1 VEAPRRAGAGREG
14 RTLLDMNGYQWT
26 VLAAAWLGWGF
37 DAFDALLFN
46 FVAPNCVPTLL
57 GLAIGSPAA
66 KSATLLWTGVLTSL
80 LLLGWAAGGILFGQV
95 ADRIGRVRTLMLTMV
110 LYAVGTAACALAP
123 NLWVLAL
130 FRVVASLGIGGEW
143 AAGAAMV
150 AEVVPERRRV
160 EAGALLYTAA
170 PLGLFLATFVNY
182 QIAGSLLKAD
192 PEISWRFVFLA
203 GLIPAAVALVVR
215 RFIREPER
223 WRRAAEAALPGAA
236 VAAAAVNA
244 VPEAR
249 RPRLAELFD
258 RQHRALTLSG
268 FLMAVIVLVT
278 WWSCNAFI
286 PVVSTGLA
294 QATAKARSLDRAG
307 TLALVEHWKAVA
319 TDYFNVGGLLG
330 TLLTI
335 PAAKLLGRRPMFAIY
350 FAGAAAAVLAA
361 FGLDLAPETRLAMYF
376 PIGLTIFGVFG
387 SFTYY
392 LPELFPTRLRGTG
405 AGFCYNVGRIIA
417 AGGVALVGSI
427 AARGA
432 DSLASA
438 LAALF
443 FVGFVPLAGL
453 LFLPWV
459 VETRGRMLAD

>member
-1 VEAPRRAGAGREG
+1 MSAESEPIRATAPAAGG
-14 RTLLDMNGYQWT
+14 RTVLDMNGYQWT

-80 LLLGWAAGGILFGQV
+80 LLLGWAAGGILFGQL
-95 ADRIGRVRTLMLTMV
+95 ADRIGRTRTLMLTML

-123 NLWVLAL
+123 NLLVLAL

-150 AEVVPERRRV
+150 AEVVPEKRRV

-170 PLGLFLATFVNY
+170 PLGLFLATFVNF
-182 QIAGSLLKAD
+182 QIAGSLLKAQ

-203 GLIPAAVALVVR
+203 GLLPAAVAVVVR

-223 WRRAAEAALPGAA
+223 WRRAAS
-236 VAAAAVNA
+236 AAATA
-244 VPEAR
+244 P

-268 FLMAVIVLVT
+268 FLMAVVVLVT

-286 PVVSTGLA
+286 PVVATGLA
-294 QATAKARSLDRAG
+294 QATARTRALDRAA

-319 TDYFNVGGLLG
+319 TNYFNVGGLLG

-335 PAAKLLGRRPMFAIY
+335 PAAKLLGRRQMFAIY
-350 FAGAAAAVLAA
+350 FAGAAAAVLAT

-376 PIGLTIFGVFG
+376 LIGLTIFGVFG

-417 AGGVALVGSI
+417 AGGTALVGGI
-427 AARGA
+427 AAKGA
-432 DSLASA
+432 NSLASA

-459 VETRGRMLAD
+459 IETRGRALLD

>member
-1 VEAPRRAGAGREG
+1 MEAPLPAAGGGTG
-14 RTLLDMNGYQWT
+14 RTLLDMSGYQWT
-26 VLAAAWLGWGF
+26 VLLAAWLGWGF

-57 GLAIGSPAA
+57 GLPIGSPAA
-66 KSATLLWTGVLTSL
+66 KSATLLWTGILTAL
-80 LLLGWAAGGILFGQV
+80 LLLGWAAGGIIFGQV
-95 ADRIGRVRTLMLTMV
+95 ADRLGRTRTLMVTM
-110 LYAVGTAACALAP
+110 LMYAVGTAACAAAP
-123 NLWVLAL
+123 NLWVLML
-130 FRVVASLGIGGEW
+130 CRVVASLGIGGEW

-150 AEVVPERRRV
+150 AEVVPEKRRV

-170 PLGLFLATFVNY
+170 PLGLFLATFVNF
-182 QIAGSLLKAD
+182 QIAGSLLKGD
-192 PEISWRFVFLA
+192 PEHSWRFVFLA

-215 RFIREPER
+215 RFVREPER
-223 WRRAAEAALPGAA
+223 WQS
-236 VAAAAVNA
+236 AAAAA
-244 VPEAR
+244 A
-249 RPRLAELFD
+249 RPRFAELFD
-258 RQHRALTLSG
+258 RRTRALTLSG

-294 QATAKARSLDRAG
+294 QATAKARALDRPA

-319 TDYFNVGGLLG
+319 TNYFNLGGLLG

-335 PAAKLLGRRPMFAIY
+335 PAAKLLGRRQMFGIY
-350 FAGAAAAVLAA
+350 FAGAAAAVLTT

-376 PIGLTIFGVFG
+376 LIGLTIFGVFG

-417 AGGVALVGSI
+417 AGGTVLVGSI
-427 AARGA
+427 AAKGA
-432 DSLASA
+432 NSLDSA
-438 LAALF
+438 LGALF
-443 FVGFVPLAGL
+443 FVGFVPLVGL

-459 VETRGRMLAD
+459 IETRGRTLLD